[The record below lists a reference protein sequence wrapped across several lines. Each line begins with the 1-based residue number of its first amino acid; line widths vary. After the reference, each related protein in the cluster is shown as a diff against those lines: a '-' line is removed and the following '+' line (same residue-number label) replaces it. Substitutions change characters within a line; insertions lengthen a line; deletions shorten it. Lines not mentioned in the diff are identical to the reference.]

1 MSKSVERDRFFVT
14 TAIPYMNSHV
24 HIGNCLEYVLA
35 DALARAARLRGEQT
49 YLLTGTDE
57 HGQKI
62 VTTAKDKGVEVGEFV
77 QSNVDFFQ
85 SALKELNVSYDDFI
99 RTSDQK
105 RHWPVVQAFWR
116 RLKAKGDLYEKEY
129 EGLYCIG
136 CEAFYREAD
145 LVDGKCPI
153 HVTKPELTQERNWFF
168 KLSRY
173 QTELADFLKTR
184 VEPRWRANEML
195 KFLEQGLEDIS
206 FSRPKEKL
214 NWGIPVPDDDSQLI
228 YVWCDALVNYLSA
241 VTRVE
246 VNEKTGVTELNSD
259 WWPAQVHVVGKD
271 IAKFHTLYWPAMLL
285 SAGLALPEKVLMH
298 GFITING
305 QKISKSLGNVIEP
318 KQITETYGADAL
330 RFYFLH
336 EVPTVDDGDFSLN
349 HLKEVYN
356 GVLADGLGNLVQRL
370 IVMSNKYE
378 VEWSWPQ
385 ESESQLA
392 DQEVLKICSANG
404 HFEVQKALDKL
415 IKQIE
420 DLNRTIQQLAPWELF
435 KTEPDRA
442 RAELTKL
449 LDELA
454 RLAVTLE
461 PFLPAT
467 SAKIITQLKTRQPE
481 VLFPKID

>member
-1 MSKSVERDRFFVT
+1 
-14 TAIPYMNSHV
+14 MNSHV
-24 HIGNCLEYVLA
+24 HIGNCLEYVVA

-62 VTTAKDKGVEVGEFV
+62 VTTAKEKGVAVSEFV
-77 QSNVDFFQ
+77 QKNVDFFQ
-85 SALKELNVSYDDFI
+85 SALKILNVSYDDFI

-116 RLKAKGDLYEKEY
+116 RLQAKGDLYEKEY

-145 LVDGKCPI
+145 LTDGKCPI
-153 HVTKPELTQERNWFF
+153 HQTKPELTKERNWFF

-173 QTELADFLKTR
+173 QTELEDFLKTR

-214 NWGIPVPDDDSQLI
+214 NWGIPVPDDDSQVI

-241 VTRVE
+241 VTMVE
-246 VNEKTGVTELNSD
+246 VNKKKGATNGSTALTTD
-259 WWPAQVHVVGKD
+259 WWPASVHVVGKD

-285 SAGLALPEKVLMH
+285 SAGLALPEKVLIH

-318 KQITETYGADAL
+318 KQITETYGTDAL

-378 VEWSWPQ
+378 VKWSWPK
-385 ESESQLA
+385 ESEAQLA
-392 DQEVLKICSANG
+392 DQEVLKICSAKG
-404 HFEVQKALDKL
+404 HFEVHQALDKL
-415 IKQIE
+415 VKQIE
-420 DLNRTIQQLAPWELF
+420 ELNRQVQQLAPWELF

-442 RAELTKL
+442 RNELTKL

-461 PFLPAT
+461 PFLPET
-467 SAKIITQLKTRQPE
+467 SGKIITQLKTRQPK